1 MTDKVLIVEDE
12 QALRESLAYSLL
24 REGYQVE
31 TAEDGQKGLELALR
45 WTPDLILLD
54 IMLPIMD
61 GFEVC
66 KAVRAESD
74 VPIIFLSARV
84 DEIDRVVGLEIGA
97 DDYVVKPFSMRE
109 LIIRI

>member
-54 IMLPIMD
+54 IMLP
-61 GFEVC
+61 
-66 KAVRAESD
+66 
-74 VPIIFLSARV
+74 
-84 DEIDRVVGLEIGA
+84 DRKSVV
-97 DDYVVKPFSMRE
+97 
-109 LIIRI
+109 